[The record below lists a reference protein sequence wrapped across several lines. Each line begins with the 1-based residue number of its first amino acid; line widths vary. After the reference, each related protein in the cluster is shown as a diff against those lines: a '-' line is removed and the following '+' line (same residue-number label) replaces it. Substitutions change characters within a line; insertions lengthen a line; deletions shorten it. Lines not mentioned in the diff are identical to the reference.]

1 MPRGRPSKPPKRPV
15 SNYLEVSS
23 GPSSKIS
30 IQEASPQ
37 TDNTDVDNTEPEEK
51 GTKSI
56 KKQGRPRNSKRGARG
71 NPSRQSPRTATRK
84 QMPSRSNQDSSPR
97 TRIDKSLSD
106 SPQIS
111 MEEDTFDDVLDGSS
125 LSEYEQSS
133 DDYSTG
139 ASPHNRMKRRSKKSP
154 PPRPSTIKKSQS
166 DLYLRPNPQPYMP
179 TTIPFQSIISA
190 RKPPFPLF
198 TLLQK
203 PIQPTVTQEDRDWA
217 ETVMQFDS
225 KLNRFRYAASD
236 ASNELS
242 VTSRLILQEAFN
254 ANRLQMDRL
263 KEEDF
268 EFFGVIAETTSD
280 LVKSFFD
287 EQSIES
293 IASDDLCNNSVTIS
307 TLSID
312 SGSLKPSAR
321 DRRTV
326 NNPENQE
333 VIVRKFIPPQHRAV
347 QKRRCLL
354 YKGAEICRPC
364 ISRQANND
372 CLFID
377 FRCFYVKSTRDIDYI
392 TKYKYGPDFFSQ
404 PRVDAS
410 YRYYKVD
417 LGEQEANYIIAFIHS
432 LSQALFTSE
441 SEHVIDASKNLDSE
455 TELVDYVRRPSQ
467 DRQYCELCKSS
478 IVSGYWMCCVCG
490 QDFCLDCF
498 KTLCEGS
505 PCTRHRLHKKVQF
518 IPCGRFHLSTLT
530 QSLDSLNSKVN
541 GLPKRLLETAR
552 GFEFKP
558 STATKPLRARTEMEY
573 RKPLVSSADSITL
586 EEFRESWCRGEV
598 IYLTGIGEHLK
609 MDWSPKYLKAHHGKA
624 TVNTMDIQSQ
634 ETENMTLEEYFN
646 NYFLGK
652 VTESAR
658 RMMEWPSDLFQDIL
672 EGHFRDLLQALP
684 LRDYTRLRGAFNLV
698 RYFPIG
704 QIGVDLSPKLYPSQ
718 GLGPNCNEYG
728 SIPISCEM
736 SDSIYI
742 CVYEN
747 PFKKE
752 SSEASQLSSEGSSCA
767 VIWDVYRAEDRRL
780 VQKYIEQEI
789 MAKRKSRL
797 ISDPFTF
804 HSFYLSPQ
812 EQEKL
817 YQENGVRPYQ
827 VMQNL
832 GDAIMIPA
840 GCVRQARYVHDAI
853 LVGLDFVSPERLGV
867 TLDWHKE
874 WRLLNLRRRCRRLA
888 DVLMAKDILFYTTL
902 AVL

>member
-1 MPRGRPSKPPKRPV
+1 
-15 SNYLEVSS
+15 
-23 GPSSKIS
+23 
-30 IQEASPQ
+30 
-37 TDNTDVDNTEPEEK
+37 
-51 GTKSI
+51 
-56 KKQGRPRNSKRGARG
+56 
-71 NPSRQSPRTATRK
+71 
-84 QMPSRSNQDSSPR
+84 MPSPSNQDSSPR
-97 TRIDKSLSD
+97 TRIDTSLSD

-111 MEEDTFDDVLDGSS
+111 MEEDAFDDVLDGSS

-166 DLYLRPNPQPYMP
+166 DLYSRPNPQPYMP
-179 TTIPFQSIISA
+179 TAIPFQSIISA

-225 KLNRFRYAASD
+225 KLNRFRYATSD

-312 SGSLKPSAR
+312 SGSLKPSVR

-364 ISRQANND
+364 ISRQANDD

-377 FRCFYVKSTRDIDYI
+377 FRCFYVKSTKDIDYI

-441 SEHVIDASKNLDSE
+441 SEH
-455 TELVDYVRRPSQ
+455 
-467 DRQYCELCKSS
+467 
-478 IVSGYWMCCVCG
+478 
-490 QDFCLDCF
+490 
-498 KTLCEGS
+498 
-505 PCTRHRLHKKVQF
+505 
-518 IPCGRFHLSTLT
+518 
-530 QSLDSLNSKVN
+530 SLDSLNSKVN
-541 GLPKRLLETAR
+541 GLPKRLLETAK

-558 STATKPLRARTEMEY
+558 STATKPLRAGTEMGY

-624 TVNTMDIQSQ
+624 TVNTMDLQSQ

-718 GLGPNCNEYG
+718 GLGPKCNEYG

-752 SSEASQLSSEGSSCA
+752 SNEASQLSSEGPSCA

-780 VQKYIEQEI
+780 VQEYIEQGI

-817 YQENGVRPYQ
+817 YQEKGVRPYQ

-840 GCVRQARYVHDAI
+840 GCVRQARYIHDAI